1 MKPSTYILVFVLS
14 SFLKSQVINAQ
25 SVNQNS
31 SKIINDSTQVKKSL
45 MSADSVHKLKEV
57 VVSTKKPMIEQK
69 IDRTVINVDASPSNA
84 GSNVIEVLEK
94 SPGVSV
100 DKDGNIS
107 LKGKQS
113 VLVMIDGRPSYLSPS
128 DLYNYLKSLPSTAI
142 DQIELMTNPPAK
154 YDASGNAGVINI
166 KTKKSKTMGFNGTYN
181 GSVGQGVYNRNSNSL
196 NLNYRKNKLNVFSN
210 MSYSNWEGFNDLK
223 IVRNYKDD
231 NNNVKAIFDQ
241 TAFSKNSEKN
251 NANLKVGFDYS
262 ISNKTNIGAV
272 ITGFINPEKNNNN
285 NTSFLKNANNV
296 TDSIVKSVNDVS
308 NKWKNI
314 STNIYIQHK
323 FDSLGKELSVDL
335 DASKFYSNS
344 NSLLI
349 NQMLNAD
356 NSFRSKQELLGQF
369 PIDIQILSAKT
380 DYSHPLKN
388 KAKLELGAKSSYVQ
402 TTNGA
407 NFFNIIPGGQ
417 TIDYNKTNSFDY
429 KENINAGYINFSKEI
444 NKWGF
449 QLGLR
454 AENTN
459 ANGYQKGN
467 ALKADSSFTRS
478 YTNVFPTTY
487 ITYKASDKNQYSIN
501 FGRRIDRPSYQDLNP
516 FIFYLD
522 NYTYNKG
529 NPFLQ
534 PQITNNFELGY
545 TYNQFIT
552 TTLNYSVTNKIF
564 QESMIQDGY
573 ATIVQTTNIGT
584 KTNYGIASN
593 IQLEAKKIFS
603 TNIYL
608 AYTHDN
614 YKGDVAGDKLD
625 ISADMYLIS
634 LNNQFKFDKGWSA
647 ELSGWYRTKGV
658 EGQLLINPL
667 SQVNL
672 AVQKQVLKTKGTI
685 KLGVRDLFLTNFPS
699 GIIRFSKTEA
709 DFSNRRDSRIV
720 SLSFTYRFG
729 KSFKAITKKSS
740 GADDEKGRVKVSGN

>member
-1 MKPSTYILVFVLS
+1 MKPSTYITVFILTG
-14 SFLKSQVINAQ
+14 FLNTQIVNAQ
-25 SVNQNS
+25 SVKENS
-31 SKIINDSTQVKKSL
+31 GKIINDSTQVKKSL
-45 MSADSVHKLKEV
+45 ISTDSVHKLKEV
-57 VVSTKKPMIEQK
+57 VVSSKKPMIEQK

-166 KTKKSKTMGFNGTYN
+166 KTKKIKTMGFNGTYN
-181 GSVGQGVYNRNSNSL
+181 GSVGQGIYNRNSNSL

-223 IVRNYKDD
+223 ILRRYKDNND
-231 NNNVKAIFDQ
+231 NITAIFDQ
-241 TAFSKNSEKN
+241 RTYTKNENKDN
-251 NANLKVGFDYS
+251 LNAKIGFDYT
-262 ISNKTNIGAV
+262 INSNTNIGAV
-272 ITGFINPEKNNNN
+272 ISGFINPDKSGNDNI
-285 NTSFLKNANNV
+285 SYLKNSSNI
-296 TDSIVKSVNDVS
+296 TDSIVKSINEMT
-308 NKWKNI
+308 NEWKNI
-314 STNIYIQHK
+314 SANLYLQHK
-323 FDSLGKELSVDL
+323 FDSLGKEISIDL
-335 DASKFYSNS
+335 DGSKFYSNS
-344 NSLLI
+344 ESYLN
-349 NQMLNAD
+349 NQMFNAN
-356 NSFRSKQELLGQF
+356 NSFRSKQELLGKF
-369 PIDIQILSAKT
+369 PIDIQIFSAKT

-388 KAKLELGAKSSYVQ
+388 KAKIELGAKSSYVQ

-429 KENINAGYINFSKEI
+429 KENINAGYINLSKEV

-459 ANGYQKGN
+459 ATGYQKGN

-478 YTNVFPTTY
+478 YTNLFPTTY

-564 QESMIQDGY
+564 QESLIQDGF
-573 ATIVQTTNIGT
+573 ATIVQTNNIGT

-614 YKGDVAGDKLD
+614 YKGDVGGDKLD

-667 SQVNL
+667 SQLNL

-685 KLGVRDLFLTNFPS
+685 KLGVRDLLFTNFPS
-699 GIIRFSKTEA
+699 GVIRFSKTVA
-709 DFSNRRDSRIV
+709 DFSNKRDTRIL

-729 KSFKAITKKSS
+729 KSFKAINKKSS

>member
-1 MKPSTYILVFVLS
+1 MKSTKYILAFIIT
-14 SFLKSQVINAQ
+14 SFLSTQIINAQ
-25 SVNQNS
+25 SVNEKTN
-31 SKIINDSTQVKKSL
+31 KVIKDSAWVKKSL
-45 MSADSVHKLKEV
+45 MSTDSVHKLKEV
-57 VVSTKKPMIEQK
+57 IVSTKKPMIEIK
-69 IDRTVINVDASPSNA
+69 IDRTVINVDASPSNV

-94 SPGVSV
+94 APGVSV

-113 VLVMIDGRPSYLSPS
+113 VLVMIDGRPSYLSPN

-154 YDASGNAGVINI
+154 YDAAGNAGVINI
-166 KTKKSKTMGFNGTYN
+166 KTKKNKTVGFNGTYN
-181 GSVGQGVYNRNSNSL
+181 GSVGQGKYNRNSNSL
-196 NLNYRKNKLNVFSN
+196 NLNYRKNKLNIFSN

-223 IVRNYKDD
+223 IVRRYKDV

-241 TAFSKNSEKN
+241 RSYSKNDNKDN
-251 NANLKVGFDYS
+251 LNAKIGFDYT
-262 ISNKTNIGAV
+262 INNKTNIGAV
-272 ITGFINPEKNNNN
+272 ITGFINPDRSNNNN
-285 NTSFLKNANNV
+285 ISYLKNANNV
-296 TDSIVKSVNDVS
+296 TDSIVKSVNDIT
-308 NKWKNI
+308 NKWKNV
-314 STNIYIQHK
+314 SANLYLQHK
-323 FDSLGKELSVDL
+323 FDSVGREMSVDL
-335 DASKFYSNS
+335 DASKFNS
-344 NSLLI
+344 NSDSYLN
-349 NQMLNAD
+349 NQMFNAN

-369 PIDIQILSAKT
+369 PIDIQIFSAKS
-380 DYSHPLKN
+380 DYSQPLKN
-388 KAKLELGAKSSYVQ
+388 KAKIELGAKSSYVQ

-417 TIDYNKTNSFDY
+417 TVDYNKTNSFDY
-429 KENINAGYINFSKEI
+429 KENINAGYINLSKEVK
-444 NKWGF
+444 KWGF

-459 ANGYQKGN
+459 ATGYQKGN
-467 ALKADSSFTRS
+467 ALKTDSSFTRS
-478 YTNVFPTTY
+478 YTNLFPTTY

-584 KTNYGIASN
+584 KTNYGITSN

-667 SQVNL
+667 SQLNL

-685 KLGVRDLFLTNFPS
+685 KLGVRDILLTNFPS
-699 GIIRFSKTEA
+699 GVIRFSKTEA
-709 DFSNRRDSRIV
+709 DFSNKRDSRIL

-729 KSFKAITKKSS
+729 KSFKAINKKSS